1 MVAFSFAG
9 VKMGPFGKAFGDHF
23 SKVVPFFQWS
33 KMRGVG
39 AALTAKNTTLGRC
52 VPQLQGLVVAQKPQE
67 FGPFWD
73 LDRWEVSLQ
82 DQQLV
87 AADLVGKASRNMG
100 TSLCATR
107 LVGDQNHRSS
117 A

>member
-1 MVAFSFAG
+1 MSEDVGHCLCRPDGTGYDQRFTACSTVHSGA
-9 VKMGPFGKAFGDHF
+9 
-23 SKVVPFFQWS
+23 VPR
-33 KMRGVG
+33 MP
-39 AALTAKNTTLGRC
+39 ATLGRC

-87 AADLVGKASRNMG
+87 AADLV
-100 TSLCATR
+100 
-107 LVGDQNHRSS
+107 V
-117 A
+117 